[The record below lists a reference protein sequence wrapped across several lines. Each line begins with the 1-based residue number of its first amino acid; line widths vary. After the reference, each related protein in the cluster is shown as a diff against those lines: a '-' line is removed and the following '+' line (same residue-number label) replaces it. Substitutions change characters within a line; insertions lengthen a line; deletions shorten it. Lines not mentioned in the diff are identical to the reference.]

1 MFGRFQQPFAFRCLA
16 AGLVLILASALAS
29 GELQAAKISF
39 RPSNYGLPPGGCSD
53 RYWVA
58 LADGAGLPASVC
70 PTVEGW
76 RKEFLFNA
84 NLRNLN
90 GPRFCRYFWNPP
102 ISKTERGEPGMPPLL
117 LADIARLQATE
128 HLHGTVRRCGVLGA
142 SGTTLAERNQE
153 VMFREFRFQ
162 TGDTDLPFLTASS
175 DVRLA
180 VLDTYP
186 TGDFP
191 AKEKDPV
198 VCKTGHGFAIA
209 HLIEELICDGSG
221 GEFKECAAA
230 MTGRLA
236 LPLGG
241 PGSGSLDQPDP
252 PIGSG
257 CGGYG
262 SPLDLALAIRD
273 EVAAWKKSGIRH
285 LVLNL
290 SVGWDSNLL
299 HKGLGAEAADG
310 LNAEELSVYAALRN
324 AAAQG
329 ALSIAA
335 TGNGQG
341 VALSETGPL
350 LPAGWYAKP
359 PTIALLAPVPLTTID
374 PVVWPI
380 GATDRNGQPLG
391 NARPGAEPPLVAY
404 GDHATVKLLGD
415 GWTDPLTGSSVGAA
429 VASSLAA
436 LAWRF
441 QPALE
446 RQEVME
452 MLAASATP
460 LVRDAAYHRNPSQSP
475 PRVRRLS
482 VNALLSRAW
491 SPPKVLATPPTSGQT
506 TVDCAGG
513 SWIPTTAGPKL
524 YSCPGTAV
532 PAQASAMPL
541 LTPLGAVPWVQTQP
555 GANACPSCSLGGGG
569 GGMLRGIQTPK
580 QIDLRLE
587 IPPDWNPQLQLT
599 DLWIEASDAQGA
611 KTTVWIGKPAKLLA
625 PNDSIQVQS
634 LPFPRDLRAA
644 VLSARVK
651 VGPKD
656 YSLRMPIY
664 VDPGE

>member
-1 MFGRFQQPFAFRCLA
+1 MFIRFQQPFAFRFFA
-16 AGLVLILASALAS
+16 AGLAFILCSILAPVELHGAQAS
-29 GELQAAKISF
+29 V
-39 RPSNYGLPPGGCSD
+39 RPSSYGLPPGGCSD

-58 LADGAGLPASVC
+58 LADAAGLPASVC
-70 PTVEGW
+70 PAVKGW
-76 RKEFLFNA
+76 KVEFLFNA
-84 NLRNLN
+84 NLRNPN
-90 GPRFCRYFWNPP
+90 GRRFCRYLWNPP
-102 ISKTERGEPGMPPLL
+102 IARTERDEPGRPPLL
-117 LADIARLQATE
+117 LTDIARLQATE

-142 SGTTLAERNQE
+142 SGTALAESNRE

-191 AKEKDPV
+191 AMERGPV
-198 VCKTGHGFAIA
+198 VCKTGHGFTIA
-209 HLIEELICDGSG
+209 HLIKELICDGTG
-221 GEFKECAAA
+221 GDFKECAAA
-230 MTGRLA
+230 MTSRLA

-241 PGSGSLDQPDP
+241 PGSVSLDRPDP
-252 PIGSG
+252 PVGSA

-262 SPLDLALAIRD
+262 SPLDLALAIQD
-273 EVAAWKKSGIRH
+273 EVVAWKTSGIRH

-290 SVGWDSNLL
+290 SVGWDSKLL
-299 HKGLGAEAADG
+299 HQGLGAEAADG
-310 LNAEELSVYAALRN
+310 LNSEELSVYAALRN
-324 AAAQG
+324 AATQG

-350 LPAGWYAKP
+350 LPAGWYAQPP
-359 PTIALLAPVPLTTID
+359 PTALLAPVPSTTID

-380 GATDRNGQPLG
+380 GAIDRNGQPLG

-404 GDHATVKLLGD
+404 GDHAMVSLPGGD
-415 GWTDPLTGSSVGAA
+415 WTDPLTGSSVGAA

-441 QPALE
+441 QPTLDRE
-446 RQEVME
+446 GVME

-460 LVRDAAYHRNPSQSP
+460 LLRDAANHRDPSQSP
-475 PRVRRLS
+475 PKVRRLS

-491 SPPKVLATPPTSGQT
+491 SPPKVHSDPLPPAGQII
-506 TVDCAGG
+506 DCASGT
-513 SWIPTTAGPKL
+513 WLPATAGPKV
-524 YSCPGTAV
+524 YSCPGTPV
-532 PAQASAMPL
+532 PPQASAMPL

-569 GGMLRGIQTPK
+569 GGALRGIQTPK

-599 DLWIEASDAQGA
+599 DLWIEASDSQGA
-611 KTTVWIGKPAKLLA
+611 KTTVWIGKPAQPLA
-625 PNDSIQVQS
+625 PNETVQVLS
-634 LPFPRDLRAA
+634 LPFPRDLQAA
-644 VLSARVK
+644 VLTARVK